1 MLKKTITYVDYNG
14 ETQTEDFFFNLTRAE
29 LMEMELKTEG
39 GMEQMIDKMTKEE
52 DTAKIVEMFK
62 EIIITA
68 YGVKSLDGKKFR
80 KRPEDKEDFLD
91 SAAYDALFV
100 ELISN
105 PDEAAAFVSGIIP
118 ADVSEQAKA
127 EMNKKIEEVKQNSD
141 N

>member
-1 MLKKTITYVDYNG
+1 MLKKTITYEDYNG

-52 DTAKIVEMFK
+52 DTAKIIEMFK

-80 KRPEDKEDFLD
+80 KRQEDKEDFLD

-118 ADVSEQAKA
+118 SDVSEQAKA